1 MDILRIPLGW
11 ILKIIY
17 MVVQNYGFALII
29 FTIIAKMLM
38 MPLTFKQQ
46 KSMVQ
51 TNLLKP
57 KLDALQKQYGDN
69 KEKYSEEMM
78 KLYKKHGVNPMSGC
92 LPLLIQFPILFAL
105 YDVVRRPI
113 TYIWGQK
120 EAITELFTKYG
131 IDAATA
137 KTTGE
142 IELAK
147 KLFVDGQAFGIN
159 FNFLG
164 LDLSQTPSFDMS
176 SPTLGMDWIWILP
189 VVAGLTTWIST
200 KLMNIGVDKPKDEKK
215 STRPPKPGEKDPSS
229 TANTMT
235 NIMPFM
241 TAWFAFMVPAGI
253 SIYWIANNVIQVGQ
267 QYIINRHYVPKMKE
281 RMLQENEKI
290 ENNRK
295 KRKNGRRG
303 R

>member
-1 MDILRIPLGW
+1 M
-11 ILKIIY
+11 IY
-17 MVVQNYGFALII
+17 LVVQNYGWALII
-29 FTIIAKMLM
+29 FTIITKMLL

-78 KLYKKHGVNPMSGC
+78 KLYKKYGVNPMSGC

-105 YDVVRRPI
+105 YEVVRKPI
-113 TYIWGQK
+113 SYIWGQK
-120 EAITELFTKYG
+120 DALAELFAKYG
-131 IDAATA
+131 ISAGNTNVN
-137 KTTGE
+137 GE

-147 KLFVDGQAFGIN
+147 KLFTEGHQWGIN
-159 FNFLG
+159 FNFLW
-164 LDLSQTPSFDMS
+164 LDLSQTPTFDMT
-176 SPTLGMDWIWILP
+176 SPTLGISWIWILP
-189 VVAGLTTWIST
+189 VIAGLTTWASS
-200 KLMNIGVDKPKDEKK
+200 KLMNIGVDKPAEEKK
-215 STRPPKPGEKDPSS
+215 STRPPKPGEKDPNA

-253 SIYWIANNVIQVGQ
+253 SIYWIATNIIQVGQ
-267 QYIINRHYVPKMKE
+267 QYFINRHYVPKLKE
-281 RMLQENEKI
+281 RMSLENEKL
-290 ENNRK
+290 ENSRK
-295 KRKNGRRG
+295 KRKNGRRS